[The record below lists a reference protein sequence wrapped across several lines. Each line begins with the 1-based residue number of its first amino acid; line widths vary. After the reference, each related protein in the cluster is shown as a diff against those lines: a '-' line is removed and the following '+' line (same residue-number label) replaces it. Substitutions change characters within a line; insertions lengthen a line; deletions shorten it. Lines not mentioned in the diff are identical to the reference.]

1 MSRAMDHGMGLV
13 VFLAWAG
20 FASWCV
26 GVACCVPAREPS
38 PREVEM
44 VACVAAN
51 DGGAAAD
58 KCAEGVRRRYRADGA
73 P

>member
-1 MSRAMDHGMGLV
+1 MDHGMGLV

-26 GVACCVPAREPS
+26 GVACCV
-38 PREVEM
+38 
-44 VACVAAN
+44 VAAN